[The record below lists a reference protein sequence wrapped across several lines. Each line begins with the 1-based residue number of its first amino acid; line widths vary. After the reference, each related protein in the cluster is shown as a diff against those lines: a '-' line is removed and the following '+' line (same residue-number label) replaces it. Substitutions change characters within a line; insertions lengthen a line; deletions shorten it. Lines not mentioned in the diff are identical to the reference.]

1 MNRRGTLCMALVAL
15 LGCAVGASA
24 QPAAPFGPVVDH
36 HQHLLSRAGADSKLA
51 ESPLPEAL
59 DRFLRERERHWR
71 GRSELAKLFTPDA
84 VYSNNYVSISGPD
97 SIAAYLATYTGP
109 YRLRAVRHRIDG
121 ATGQIA
127 GYGIEADSTRLPF
140 GFFHLALAR
149 TPAGEWRISSE
160 TQIFP
165 GPAQEPQVTAA
176 SLVQRMDSMGI
187 RQSVVMSD
195 AYYFGAGL
203 PEPIAGEQAQ
213 VREENDWTA
222 EQVAKFPGRLVAF
235 CSVNPL
241 RDYARAEL
249 DRCAASRRFKGLKI
263 HLNGA
268 QLKFHDPA
276 QVERVRRIMSAANQY
291 RMPMVIH
298 VRPGNTYGRAE
309 AEVFLNQLVAAA
321 PDVPIQI
328 AHLWGGEDFSG
339 PALAVYA
346 EAVAARNPL
355 TRNLYFDI
363 SGAWSW
369 SKPAD
374 LAEMVARIRQI
385 GTSRI
390 LYASDAPPSEAWAA
404 FRKTLPLTEEE
415 FRDIADNVAPYMR

>member
-1 MNRRGTLCMALVAL
+1 
-15 LGCAVGASA
+15 
-24 QPAAPFGPVVDH
+24 
-36 HQHLLSRAGADSKLA
+36 
-51 ESPLPEAL
+51 
-59 DRFLRERERHWR
+59 
-71 GRSELAKLFTPDA
+71 
-84 VYSNNYVSISGPD
+84 
-97 SIAAYLATYTGP
+97 
-109 YRLRAVRHRIDG
+109 
-121 ATGQIA
+121 
-127 GYGIEADSTRLPF
+127 
-140 GFFHLALAR
+140 
-149 TPAGEWRISSE
+149 
-160 TQIFP
+160 
-165 GPAQEPQVTAA
+165 
-176 SLVQRMDSMGI
+176 MGI
-187 RQSVVMSD
+187 RQAVVMSD

-203 PEPIAGEQAQ
+203 PEPIAGEQAM
-213 VREENDWTA
+213 VRKENDWTA
-222 EQVAKFPGRLVAF
+222 EQVEKFPGRLVAF

-249 DRCAASRRFKGLKI
+249 DRCAASRRFRGLKI
-263 HLNGA
+263 HLNAA
-268 QLKFHDPA
+268 QLKFHDPV
-276 QVERVRRIMSAANQY
+276 QVDRVRRIMSAANQY

-328 AHLWGGEDFSG
+328 AHLWGGETFSG

-363 SGAWSW
+363 SGAWSF
-369 SKPAD
+369 SRPED
-374 LAEMVARIRQI
+374 MAEMVARIRQI

-415 FRDIADNVAPYMR
+415 FRDIADNVAPYMK